1 MTSLLLANI
10 LCFLFLLF
18 FIHNGIQDYKNEI
31 YLRIDEQ
38 NGNLDEFVRDEAF
51 LIITCLVFLIAIPLV
66 AIYLLGLLYGLLTSR
81 DEK

>member
-18 FIHNGIQDYKNEI
+18 FIHDGIQDYKNEI

-38 NGNLDEFVRDEAF
+38 NSNLDKFSRNESF
-51 LIITCLVFLIAIPLV
+51 LIITCLVFLISIPLV
-66 AIYLLGLLYGLLTSR
+66 AIYLLGLLYGLLSSGY
-81 DEK
+81 EK